1 MRSILVEKPGN
12 PGALTLAEVP
22 DPQPTSGFELV
33 RVTRAGVNF
42 RDLHMRE
49 NGYLEPVEYPF
60 TPGCE
65 VVGVAADGRRVAA
78 LVPSGAYAEKV
89 LAPKDLTWD
98 IPDDVSDEQAC
109 ALTLQGQSAYH
120 MLFTTL
126 DLQRGETVLVPAAA
140 GGLGSLAV
148 QLAKAEG
155 IRVIALEAGESRQ
168 QLARTLGADAVVD
181 SSTVDELDKRITEAA
196 GGRVDAALAVAGS
209 PALSPTLK
217 ALTPRGRM
225 AVFGCASGKYDAL
238 LLDPLVAE
246 SKTIRGFWLRTLFA
260 DPDYPF
266 HLMDSMEA
274 LCGFVRSGQLQP
286 LIGPVHD
293 LSTAIWAH
301 LAVDEGRTCQPA
313 GKIMLDPTR
322 PDPSSP
328 GVTYETRPATPP
340 FSIGWGGL

>member
-1 MRSILVEKPGN
+1 M
-12 PGALTLAEVP
+12 
-22 DPQPTSGFELV
+22 

-49 NGYLEPVEYPF
+49 NGYLDPVGYPLI
-60 TPGCE
+60 PGCE
-65 VVGVAADGRRVAA
+65 VVGVASDGRRVAA
-78 LVPSGAYAEKV
+78 LVPHGAYAEKV
-89 LAPKDLTWD
+89 LAPKELTWD

-109 ALTLQGQSAYH
+109 VLTLQGQSAYH
-120 MLFTTL
+120 LLFTTL

-148 QLAKAEG
+148 QLAKTEG
-155 IRVIALEAGESRQ
+155 IRVIAMEAGESRQ
-168 QLARTLGADAVVD
+168 QLARDLGADAVVD
-181 SSTVDELDKRITEAA
+181 SSTADELDERIVEAA
-196 GGRVDAALAVAGS
+196 GGRLDAALAVAGS
-209 PALSPTLK
+209 PALAPSLK

-225 AVFGCASGKYDAL
+225 AVFGCASGKYDPM

-260 DPDYPF
+260 DPDYPV

-274 LCGFVRSGQLQP
+274 LCELVQSGQLKP
-286 LIGPVHD
+286 LVGAVHD

-301 LAVDEGRTCQPA
+301 VAVNEGRVCQA
-313 GKIMLDPTR
+313 TGKIMLDPTR

-328 GVTYETRPATPP
+328 GVAYESRPAAPSV
-340 FSIGWGGL
+340 SIGWGGL